1 MGREDY
7 DGGGRRVIDPFL
19 GADPLGIL
27 CFSPSRF
34 SAQFMKRDRGAENP
48 AAAPNG
54 ATGSGATTTIAS
66 GARRCTNAAA
76 FLAVQAEFGSFA
88 GYLWRFVGGTPMQSR
103 RKTMREIP
111 ASTPESDTLSKDLKK
126 RGFRFVGTTIV
137 YAYTQAVGMVNDH
150 IVTCFRHREL
160 YSQGLS
166 GKPRL
171 PARSSRSRSKP

>member
-54 ATGSGATTTIAS
+54 ATGSGAPAANNSAAS
-66 GARRCTNAAA
+66 NGYDAYFGTYVVDAPAGLVTVQLEGAVTPAN
-76 FLAVQAEFGSFA
+76 
-88 GYLWRFVGGTPMQSR
+88 VGLTL
-103 RKTMREIP
+103 TREIRAFGDRLLIRLATNMP
-111 ASTPESDTLSKDLKK
+111 DGVSITRTLTFE
-126 RGFRFVGTTIV
+126 R
-137 YAYTQAVGMVNDH
+137 A
-150 IVTCFRHREL
+150 
-160 YSQGLS
+160 
-166 GKPRL
+166 
-171 PARSSRSRSKP
+171 